1 MLITYINILLSEN
14 CEVNM
19 KRYSQNQHKL
29 PKPLKIEQKINNVLI
44 RQQGN
49 NQETVI
55 KKRGQCELPS
65 VVMISVL

>member
-19 KRYSQNQHKL
+19 KRYSQNQHNL
-29 PKPLKIEQKINNVLI
+29 PKPLKFEQKINNVLI

-55 KKRGQCELPS
+55 KKNKEKRA
-65 VVMISVL
+65 V